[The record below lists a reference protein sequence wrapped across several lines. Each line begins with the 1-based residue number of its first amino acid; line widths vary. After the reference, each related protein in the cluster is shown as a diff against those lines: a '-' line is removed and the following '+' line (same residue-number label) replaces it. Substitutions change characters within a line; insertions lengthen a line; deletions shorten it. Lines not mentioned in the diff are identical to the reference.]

1 MWYDKLIKRGVKMN
15 RKKLITGLVFAVL
28 LATYLTVLFL
38 VKKVF
43 DTSFWVSFGFILASF
58 IMVIVSFMF
67 VANENRKRQVVGMP
81 VTVLSCL
88 YFAVEFVLGTIF
100 MFFTL
105 DFVPVFIPQFV
116 LFALFLVCYI
126 PAILSDKN
134 YKQDNNQN

>member
-1 MWYDKLIKRGVKMN
+1 MN
-15 RKKLITGLVFAVL
+15 RKKLITGLVLGVIL
-28 LATYLTVLFL
+28 ITYLTVLFL
-38 VKKVF
+38 VKKEF
-43 DTSFWVSFGFILASF
+43 GTSFWVSFAFILASF
-58 IMVIVSFMF
+58 LIVVASFMF
-67 VANENRKRQVVGMP
+67 VANENRKHQVVGMP

-88 YFAVEFVLGTIF
+88 YFAAEFVLGTIF

-134 YKQDNNQN
+134 YKRTNDQN